1 MAKHKGLRVVMAN
14 DIEQNNPKEMVRL
27 LMEHKIE
34 MLQITP
40 SRMQLL
46 MNCDPDLN
54 SLRYCKIIMLGGEP
68 LPFNMLSILQR
79 KTTAR
84 IYNMY
89 GPTETTIW
97 STIGELTEENRIH
110 VGTPINNT
118 QIFILNE
125 SMEPVQQGA
134 VGEICISG
142 KGLAEGYI
150 HNADLTSEKFVWLP
164 QRQDVRVYRTGD
176 YGRWLDDGKLEC
188 LGRMD
193 NQVKMNG
200 HRIELEEIEFYL
212 CRYPGILQSMAVVK
226 QLSDHSSVL
235 IAYYTATNAINS
247 IDVMNYLSKEIP
259 SYMIPSILY
268 RVNEFSYTAN
278 GKLDRRNA
286 PLSLYNDTAPKI
298 DCLDEKLSDRQSA
311 IYEVIRSALPES
323 LANTV
328 EISDNLRN
336 IGVNSINYICILDS
350 LEYIFEIEF
359 PTEMMLFSAFQSLR
373 DMIEYVDSLIESKNQ
388 SL

>member
-1 MAKHKGLRVVMAN
+1 
-14 DIEQNNPKEMVRL
+14 
-27 LMEHKIE
+27 
-34 MLQITP
+34 
-40 SRMQLL
+40 MQLIR
-46 MNCDPDLN
+46 NFF
-54 SLRYCKIIMLGGEP
+54 R
-68 LPFNMLSILQR
+68 
-79 KTTAR
+79 A
-84 IYNMY
+84 
-89 GPTETTIW
+89 W
-97 STIGELTEENRIH
+97 
-110 VGTPINNT
+110 
-118 QIFILNE
+118 
-125 SMEPVQQGA
+125 
-134 VGEICISG
+134 
-142 KGLAEGYI
+142 
-150 HNADLTSEKFVWLP
+150 
-164 QRQDVRVYRTGD
+164 
-176 YGRWLDDGKLEC
+176 
-188 LGRMD
+188 
-193 NQVKMNG
+193 
-200 HRIELEEIEFYL
+200 
-212 CRYPGILQSMAVVK
+212 AVVK

-359 PTEMMLFSAFQSLR
+359 PTEMMLFSAF
-373 DMIEYVDSLIESKNQ
+373 VFT
-388 SL
+388 